1 KTVILYYF
9 NGLPIDEIADIMECP
24 PGTVMYRLSVAR
36 AKIRDGV
43 DAYENK
49 SGDKLYS
56 VVGLPLLM
64 RLLYEEAD
72 SMAVPDMLHGIMEA
86 IRSHL
91 AAGAVAGAAAA
102 GETAGTTAS
111 AAAAGEAAGTTGSAA
126 AAGEAVQNTIG
137 GIVNGIKG
145 GIMKAGMNTLIAK
158 IGIAAA
164 VVAIISAGAVFITKN
179 SGEEEV
185 SNGGTGDV
193 AQEQTAGSET
203 GSDDQGQTVGSETG
217 SDVQGQTANE
227 APECLNGEI
236 NDMVEEDQKMAERV
250 ALLETLDYPEG
261 VLPYGE
267 YVCYEIMDIQ
277 ENNDLQSPLYFA
289 PVAFSVFLIESE
301 YFQYEYDA
309 ETKQY
314 TIWDTYQ
321 DIGGK
326 NDYTAFDHKY
336 IGHLDEGGNF
346 IVTHYE
352 RTNYKQIYAGWRE
365 DDGIIY
371 PCDSEWRNIVLDDIE
386 WVFVYSID
394 EVFIEKQYI
403 SVDLELC
410 RKIRNAVVTA
420 MMDPEVLC
428 NADPATM
435 QAIADLDNEQDIYS
449 LLSGSDEFTQTVR
462 RVLGVTSADE
472 LTLRSH
478 NASGVLPVSAIRIM
492 RVPDRNTCAV
502 WIEGSD
508 ASGLQ
513 GADPEAMY
521 NISIGDK
528 YLGSAGI
535 GQ

>member
-1 KTVILYYF
+1 
-9 NGLPIDEIADIMECP
+9 
-24 PGTVMYRLSVAR
+24 VMYRLSVAR

-72 SMAVPDMLHGIMEA
+72 SIDVPNVLQNIMEA

-91 AAGAVAGAAAA
+91 AAGAVASAAAA

-164 VVAIISAGAVFITKN
+164 VVAVISAGALFITKN

-193 AQEQTAGSET
+193 AQEQTVGSGT
-203 GSDDQGQTVGSETG
+203 GSDE
-217 SDVQGQTANE
+217 QGQTADE
-227 APECLNGEI
+227 ALEMPNAGI
-236 NDMVEEDQKMAERV
+236 NAAIEADQREEEEQKQAEEED
-250 ALLETLDYPEG
+250 LLGTLEYPEG
-261 VLPYGE
+261 FLPLGE
-267 YVCYEIMDIQ
+267 YWCYEIQDIYK
-277 ENNDLQSPLYFA
+277 NDDYQSPLYHT
-289 PVAFSVFLIESE
+289 PIVLEVTLDGDR
-301 YFQYEYDA
+301 YLRYEYDA

-314 TIWDTYQ
+314 TIWRTYSQ
-321 DIGGK
+321 YGGMG
-326 NDYTAFDHKY
+326 NATSWDHKF
-336 IGHLDEGGNF
+336 IGYLDEETNL
-346 IVTHYE
+346 IVTYYE
-352 RTNYKQIYAGWRE
+352 RTNYKYSGDWQE
-365 DDGIIY
+365 
-371 PCDSEWRNIVLDDIE
+371 IVLDDIE
-386 WVFVYSID
+386 WVYVRDKSID
-394 EVFIEKQYI
+394 EILIEKQYI
-403 SVDLELC
+403 EADRALC
-410 RKIRNAVVTA
+410 NKIQMAVVTA
-420 MMDPEVLC
+420 MTDPEVFC
-428 NADPATM
+428 SSDPATL

-449 LLSGSDEFTQTVR
+449 LLSGTDMFTEMVR
-462 RVLGVTSADE
+462 QLLGVTSADE

-478 NASGVLPVSAIRIM
+478 NASGVLPVSAIRIIG
-492 RVPDRNTCAV
+492 VPDRNTCAV

-521 NISIGDK
+521 NISVGEE